1 MDHLPIFC
9 QLRDRDCLIVGGGD
23 VAERK
28 ARLLLDAGARL
39 TVNALAFI
47 PQFTAWADA
56 GMLTL
61 VEGPFDESLLDTCWL
76 AIAATDDD
84 ALNQR
89 VSEAAE
95 ARRIFCNVVD
105 APKAA
110 SFIMPSII
118 DRSPLMVAVS
128 SGGTSPVLARLLRE
142 KLESLLPLHL
152 GQVAKYA
159 GQLRGRVKQQFATM
173 GERRR
178 FWEKLFV
185 NDRLAQSLA
194 NNDQKAITET
204 TEQLINEPLDHRGEV
219 VLVGA
224 GPGDAG
230 LLTLKGLQQIQQAD
244 VVVYDRLVSDDIMNL
259 VRRDADRVFV
269 GKRAGYHCV
278 PQEEIN
284 QILLREAQKGK
295 RVVRLKGGDPFIF
308 GRGGEELETLCNAG
322 IPFSV
327 VPGITAASGC
337 SAYSGI
343 PLTHRDYAQ
352 SVRLITGHLKTGG
365 EELETLCNAGIP
377 FSVVP
382 GITAA
387 SGCSAYS
394 GIPLTHR
401 DYAQSVRLITGHLK
415 TGGELDWEN
424 LAAEK
429 QTLVF
434 YMGLNQAATI
444 QQKLIEY
451 GMPGEMPVA
460 IVENGTAVTQRVI
473 DGTLSQ
479 LGELAQQM
487 NSPSLI
493 IIGRVV
499 GLRDKLNWFS
509 NH

>member
-9 QLRDRDCLIVGGGD
+9 QLRHRACLLVGGGD

-28 ARLLLDAGARL
+28 ARLLLEAGAAL
-39 TVNALAFI
+39 TVNALAFA
-47 PQFTAWADA
+47 PQFEAWAEQ
-56 GMLTL
+56 GMLRL
-61 VEGPFDESLLDTCWL
+61 APGEFDATLLDACWL
-76 AIAATDDD
+76 VIAATDDD
-84 ALNQR
+84 AVNNQ

-105 APKAA
+105 APKQA

-142 KLESLLPLHL
+142 KLEALLPQHL
-152 GQVAKYA
+152 GKVAGYA
-159 GQLRGRVKQQFATM
+159 GQLRRRVKQTFASM
-173 GERRR
+173 SERRR
-178 FWEKLFV
+178 FWEKFFV

-194 NNDQKAITET
+194 NDDEQAVARITET
-204 TEQLINEPLDHRGEV
+204 LLGEPLDDRGEV

-224 GPGDAG
+224 GPGDPG

-244 VVVYDRLVSDDIMNL
+244 IVVYDRLVSDEIMNL

-284 QILLREAQKGK
+284 QILLREAQRGK

-308 GRGGEELETLCNAG
+308 GRGGEELETLCDAG

-337 SAYSGI
+337 SAYAGL

-352 SVRLITGHLKTGG
+352 SVRLVTGHLKNGG
-365 EELETLCNAGIP
+365 E
-377 FSVVP
+377 F
-382 GITAA
+382 
-387 SGCSAYS
+387 
-394 GIPLTHR
+394 
-401 DYAQSVRLITGHLK
+401 
-415 TGGELDWEN
+415 DWRN

-434 YMGLNQAATI
+434 YMGLNQAAAI
-444 QQKLIEY
+444 QEKLIEH
-451 GMPGEMPVA
+451 GMDPQMPVA
-460 IVENGTAVTQRVI
+460 LVENGTSVKQRVVT
-473 DGTLSQ
+473 GVLTE
-479 LGELAQQM
+479 LGALAQRVE
-487 NSPSLI
+487 SPSLI
-493 IIGRVV
+493 IVGRVV
-499 GLRDKLNWFS
+499 ALRDKLNWFS
-509 NH
+509 SK

>member
-1 MDHLPIFC
+1 M
-9 QLRDRDCLIVGGGD
+9 
-23 VAERK
+23 
-28 ARLLLDAGARL
+28 
-39 TVNALAFI
+39 
-47 PQFTAWADA
+47 
-56 GMLTL
+56 
-61 VEGPFDESLLDTCWL
+61 
-76 AIAATDDD
+76 
-84 ALNQR
+84 
-89 VSEAAE
+89 
-95 ARRIFCNVVD
+95 
-105 APKAA
+105 
-110 SFIMPSII
+110 
-118 DRSPLMVAVS
+118 
-128 SGGTSPVLARLLRE
+128 
-142 KLESLLPLHL
+142 
-152 GQVAKYA
+152 
-159 GQLRGRVKQQFATM
+159 
-173 GERRR
+173 
-178 FWEKLFV
+178 FV

-244 VVVYDRLVSDDIMNL
+244 VVVYDRLVSDDIIDL

-337 SAYSGI
+337 SAYFGYSAHASRLCPERTLNYRTLKNRWRAGLGKPGGRKTDAGVLSG
-343 PLTHRDYAQ
+343 
-352 SVRLITGHLKTGG
+352 
-365 EELETLCNAGIP
+365 AGW
-377 FSVVP
+377 
-382 GITAA
+382 AA
-387 SGCSAYS
+387 V
-394 GIPLTHR
+394 L
-401 DYAQSVRLITGHLK
+401 
-415 TGGELDWEN
+415 
-424 LAAEK
+424 
-429 QTLVF
+429 
-434 YMGLNQAATI
+434 
-444 QQKLIEY
+444 QQKLIEH

-473 DGTLSQ
+473 DGTLAQ

>member
-9 QLRDRDCLIVGGGD
+9 QLRHRACLLVGGGD

-28 ARLLLDAGARL
+28 ARLLLEAGAAL
-39 TVNALAFI
+39 TVNALAFT
-47 PQFTAWADA
+47 PQFEAWAKQ
-56 GMLTL
+56 GMLRL
-61 VEGPFDESLLDTCWL
+61 VQGEFNASLLDDCWL

-84 ALNQR
+84 AVNNQ

-105 APKAA
+105 APKQA

-118 DRSPLMVAVS
+118 DRSPLMVAIS

-142 KLESLLPLHL
+142 KLEALLPQHL
-152 GQVAKYA
+152 GKVAGYA
-159 GQLRGRVKQQFATM
+159 GQLRRRVKQTFASM
-173 GERRR
+173 SERRR
-178 FWEKLFV
+178 FWEKFFV

-194 NNDQKAITET
+194 NDDEQAVNRITET
-204 TEQLINEPLDHRGEV
+204 LLSEPLDDRGEV

-224 GPGDAG
+224 GPGDPG

-244 VVVYDRLVSDDIMNL
+244 IVVYDRLVSDEIMNL

-284 QILLREAQKGK
+284 QILLREAQRGK

-308 GRGGEELETLCNAG
+308 GRGGEELETLCDAG

-337 SAYSGI
+337 SAYAGL

-352 SVRLITGHLKTGG
+352 SVRLITGHLKNGG
-365 EELETLCNAGIP
+365 E
-377 FSVVP
+377 F
-382 GITAA
+382 
-387 SGCSAYS
+387 
-394 GIPLTHR
+394 
-401 DYAQSVRLITGHLK
+401 
-415 TGGELDWEN
+415 DWHN

-434 YMGLNQAATI
+434 YMGLNQAAAI
-444 QQKLIEY
+444 QEKLIEH
-451 GMPGEMPVA
+451 GMDPQMPIA
-460 IVENGTAVTQRVI
+460 LVENGTSVKQRVVA
-473 DGTLSQ
+473 GVLTE
-479 LGELAQQM
+479 LGALAQRVE
-487 NSPSLI
+487 SPSLI
-493 IIGRVV
+493 IVGRVV
-499 GLRDKLNWFS
+499 ALRDKLNWFS
-509 NH
+509 SK

>member
-1 MDHLPIFC
+1 
-9 QLRDRDCLIVGGGD
+9 
-23 VAERK
+23 
-28 ARLLLDAGARL
+28 
-39 TVNALAFI
+39 
-47 PQFTAWADA
+47 
-56 GMLTL
+56 MLTL
-61 VEGPFDESLLDTCWL
+61 VEGEFTETLLDACWL
-76 AIAATDDD
+76 AIAATDNE
-84 ALNQR
+84 AVNQR
-89 VSEAAE
+89 VSDAAE

-105 APKAA
+105 APMQA

-142 KLESLLPLHL
+142 KLESLLPQHL
-152 GQVAKYA
+152 GQVARFA
-159 GQLRGRVKQQFATM
+159 GKLRSRVKQHFATVS
-173 GERRR
+173 ERRR

-194 NNDQKAITET
+194 NQDMPAVNNI
-204 TEQLINEPLDHRGEV
+204 TEQLLAEPLDSRGEV

-244 VVVYDRLVSDDIMNL
+244 VVVYDRLVSDDIMKL

-278 PQEEIN
+278 PQAEIN
-284 QILLREAQKGK
+284 QILLREAQNGK

-308 GRGGEELETLCNAG
+308 GRGGEELETLCHAG

-352 SVRLITGHLKTGG
+352 SVRL
-365 EELETLCNAGIP
+365 
-377 FSVVP
+377 V
-382 GITAA
+382 
-387 SGCSAYS
+387 
-394 GIPLTHR
+394 
-401 DYAQSVRLITGHLK
+401 TGHLK
-415 TGGELDWEN
+415 TGGELDWAN

-444 QQKLIEY
+444 QAQLIAH
-451 GMPGEMPVA
+451 GMQEDMPVA
-460 IVENGTAVTQRVI
+460 VVENGTSVQQRVVN
-473 DGTLSQ
+473 GRLSQ
-479 LGELAQQM
+479 LGELALQVE
-487 NSPSLI
+487 SPALI
-493 IIGRVV
+493 IVGRVV
-499 GLRDKLNWFS
+499 ALRDKLKWF
-509 NH
+509 

>member
-1 MDHLPIFC
+1 MHHLPIFC
-9 QLRDRDCLIVGGGD
+9 QLRGRDCLLVGGGD

-28 ARLLLDAGARL
+28 ARLLMEAGARL
-39 TVNALAFI
+39 TVNALAFS
-47 PQFTAWADA
+47 PQFTVWANE

-61 VEGPFDESLLDTCWL
+61 AAGEFNDALLDTSWL
-76 AIAATDDD
+76 VIAATDDND
-84 ALNQR
+84 VNQR
-89 VSEAAE
+89 VRDAAE

-105 APKAA
+105 APKEA

-142 KLESLLPLHL
+142 KLEAVLPQHL
-152 GQVAKYA
+152 GQLAGYA
-159 GQLRGRVKQQFATM
+159 GKLRERVKTHFDNV

-178 FWEKLFV
+178 FWEKFFV

-194 NNDQKAITET
+194 NDDTQAVSDV
-204 TEQLINEPLDHRGEV
+204 TEQLLNEPLDKRGEV

-259 VRRDADRVFV
+259 IRRDADRIFV

-284 QILLREAQKGK
+284 QILLRAAQSGK

-308 GRGGEELETLCNAG
+308 GRGGEELETLC
-322 IPFSV
+322 
-327 VPGITAASGC
+327 
-337 SAYSGI
+337 
-343 PLTHRDYAQ
+343 H
-352 SVRLITGHLKTGG
+352 
-365 EELETLCNAGIP
+365 AGIP

-415 TGGELDWEN
+415 TGGELDWAN

-444 QQKLIEY
+444 QAQLIAH
-451 GMPGEMPVA
+451 GMESDMPVA
-460 IVENGTAVTQRVI
+460 LVENGTSVKQRVVS
-473 DGTLSQ
+473 GSLNE
-479 LGELAQQM
+479 LGELATQVA
-487 NSPSLI
+487 SPALI
-493 IIGRVV
+493 IVGRVV
-499 GLRDKLNWFS
+499 ALRDKLNWFS

>member
-9 QLRDRDCLIVGGGD
+9 QLRDRQCLLVGGGD

-28 ARLLLDAGARL
+28 ARLLMDAGARL
-39 TVNALAFI
+39 TVNALTFV
-47 PQFTAWADA
+47 PQFTVWAEE

-61 VEGPFDESLLDTCWL
+61 VEGEFSETLLDACWL
-76 AIAATDDD
+76 AIAATDDE
-84 ALNQR
+84 AVNQR
-89 VSEAAE
+89 VSDAAE
-95 ARRIFCNVVD
+95 QRRIFCNVVD
-105 APKAA
+105 APKQA

-142 KLESLLPLHL
+142 KLESLLPQHL
-152 GQVAKYA
+152 GHVAHYA
-159 GQLRGRVKQQFATM
+159 GKLRSRVKKQFASM
-173 GERRR
+173 SERRR

-194 NNDQKAITET
+194 NQDTSSVEKITG
-204 TEQLINEPLDHRGEV
+204 QLLTEPLDNRGEV

-244 VVVYDRLVSDDIMNL
+244 VVVYDRLVSDEIMNL

-284 QILLREAQKGK
+284 QILLREAQSGK

-308 GRGGEELETLCNAG
+308 GRGGEELETLCHAG

-352 SVRLITGHLKTGG
+352 SVRL
-365 EELETLCNAGIP
+365 
-377 FSVVP
+377 V
-382 GITAA
+382 
-387 SGCSAYS
+387 
-394 GIPLTHR
+394 
-401 DYAQSVRLITGHLK
+401 TGHLK
-415 TGGELDWEN
+415 TGGELDWAN

-444 QQKLIEY
+444 QAQLMAH
-451 GMPGEMPVA
+451 GMQADMPVA
-460 IVENGTAVTQRVI
+460 LVENGTSVQQKVVSGA
-473 DGTLSQ
+473 LSQ
-479 LGELAQQM
+479 LGELAQQVQ
-487 NSPSLI
+487 SPALI
-493 IIGRVV
+493 IVGRVV
-499 GLRDKLNWFS
+499 GLRDKLKWF
-509 NH
+509 

>member
-9 QLRDRDCLIVGGGD
+9 QLRDRQCLLVGGGD

-28 ARLLLDAGARL
+28 ARLLMDAGARL
-39 TVNALAFI
+39 TVNALTFA
-47 PQFTAWADA
+47 PQFTVWAEE

-61 VEGPFDESLLDTCWL
+61 VEGEFSETLLDACWL
-76 AIAATDDD
+76 AIAATDDE
-84 ALNQR
+84 AVNQR
-89 VSEAAE
+89 VSDAAE
-95 ARRIFCNVVD
+95 QRRIFCNVVD
-105 APKAA
+105 APKQA

-142 KLESLLPLHL
+142 KLESLLPQHL
-152 GQVAKYA
+152 GHIAHFA
-159 GQLRGRVKQQFATM
+159 GTLRSRVKKQFASM
-173 GERRR
+173 SERRR

-194 NNDQKAITET
+194 NEDTAAVEKM
-204 TEQLINEPLDHRGEV
+204 TEQLLAEPLDNRGEV

-244 VVVYDRLVSDDIMNL
+244 VVVYDRLVSDEIMNL

-284 QILLREAQKGK
+284 QILLREAQSGK

-308 GRGGEELETLCNAG
+308 GRGGEELETLCHAG

-352 SVRLITGHLKTGG
+352 SVRL
-365 EELETLCNAGIP
+365 
-377 FSVVP
+377 V
-382 GITAA
+382 
-387 SGCSAYS
+387 
-394 GIPLTHR
+394 
-401 DYAQSVRLITGHLK
+401 TGHLK
-415 TGGELDWEN
+415 TGGELDWAN

-444 QQKLIEY
+444 QAQLIAH
-451 GMPGEMPVA
+451 GMQADMPVA
-460 IVENGTAVTQRVI
+460 LVENGTSVQQKVVSGA
-473 DGTLSQ
+473 LSQ
-479 LGELAQQM
+479 LGELAQQVQ
-487 NSPSLI
+487 SPALI
-493 IIGRVV
+493 IVGRVV
-499 GLRDKLNWFS
+499 GLRDKLKWF
-509 NH
+509 

>member
-9 QLRDRDCLIVGGGD
+9 QLRGRACLLVGGGD

-28 ARLLLDAGARL
+28 ARLLLDAGAQL
-39 TVNALAFI
+39 TVNALSFI
-47 PQFTAWADA
+47 PQFTAWAA
-56 GMLTL
+56 EGMLTL
-61 VEGPFDESLLDTCWL
+61 VEGEFSETLLDECWL
-76 AIAATDDD
+76 AIAATDND
-84 ALNQR
+84 AVNQR
-89 VSEAAE
+89 VSDAAE

-105 APKAA
+105 APKEA

-118 DRSPLMVAVS
+118 DRSPLMVAIS

-142 KLESLLPLHL
+142 KLESLLPQHL
-152 GQVAKYA
+152 GHVAKFA
-159 GQLRGRVKQQFATM
+159 GQLRSRVKRHFATM
-173 GERRR
+173 SERRR

-194 NNDQKAITET
+194 NQNMAAVESITE
-204 TEQLINEPLDHRGEV
+204 QMLNEPLDNRGEV

-244 VVVYDRLVSDDIMNL
+244 VVVYDRLVSDEIMNL

-284 QILLREAQKGK
+284 QILLREAQSGK

-308 GRGGEELETLCNAG
+308 GRGGEELETLCHAG

-352 SVRLITGHLKTGG
+352 SVRL
-365 EELETLCNAGIP
+365 
-377 FSVVP
+377 V
-382 GITAA
+382 
-387 SGCSAYS
+387 
-394 GIPLTHR
+394 
-401 DYAQSVRLITGHLK
+401 TGHLK
-415 TGGELDWEN
+415 TGGELDWAN

-434 YMGLNQAATI
+434 YMGLNQAAAI
-444 QQKLIEY
+444 QEQLIAH
-451 GMPGEMPVA
+451 GMQADMPVA
-460 IVENGTAVTQRVI
+460 LVENGTSVQQRVVS
-473 DGTLSQ
+473 GALSQ
-479 LGELAQQM
+479 LGDLAQQVK
-487 NSPSLI
+487 SPSLI
-493 IIGRVV
+493 IVGRVV
-499 GLRDKLNWFS
+499 ALRDKLKWF
-509 NH
+509 

>member
-1 MDHLPIFC
+1 L
-9 QLRDRDCLIVGGGD
+9 VGGGD

-28 ARLLLDAGARL
+28 ARLLLDAGAQL
-39 TVNALAFI
+39 TVNALTFI
-47 PQFTAWADA
+47 PQFTAWAA
-56 GMLTL
+56 EGMLTL
-61 VEGPFDESLLDTCWL
+61 VEGEFSETLLDECWL
-76 AIAATDDD
+76 AIAATDND
-84 ALNQR
+84 AVNQR
-89 VSEAAE
+89 VSDAAE
-95 ARRIFCNVVD
+95 TRRIFCNVVD
-105 APKAA
+105 APKEA

-118 DRSPLMVAVS
+118 DRSPLMVAIS

-142 KLESLLPLHL
+142 KLESLLPQHL
-152 GQVAKYA
+152 GHVAKFA
-159 GQLRGRVKQQFATM
+159 GQLRSRVKRHFATM
-173 GERRR
+173 SERRR

-194 NNDQKAITET
+194 NQNMAAVESITE
-204 TEQLINEPLDHRGEV
+204 QMLNEPLDNRGEV

-244 VVVYDRLVSDDIMNL
+244 VVVYDRLVSDEIMNL

-284 QILLREAQKGK
+284 QILLREAQSGK

-308 GRGGEELETLCNAG
+308 GRGGEELETLCHAG

-352 SVRLITGHLKTGG
+352 SVRL
-365 EELETLCNAGIP
+365 
-377 FSVVP
+377 V
-382 GITAA
+382 
-387 SGCSAYS
+387 
-394 GIPLTHR
+394 
-401 DYAQSVRLITGHLK
+401 TGHLK
-415 TGGELDWEN
+415 TGGELDWAN

-434 YMGLNQAATI
+434 YMGLNQAAAI
-444 QQKLIEY
+444 QEQLIAH
-451 GMPGEMPVA
+451 GMQADMPVA
-460 IVENGTAVTQRVI
+460 LVENGTSVQQRVVS
-473 DGTLSQ
+473 GTLSE
-479 LGELAQQM
+479 LGELAQQVK
-487 NSPSLI
+487 SPSLI
-493 IIGRVV
+493 IVGRVV
-499 GLRDKLNWFS
+499 ALRDKLKWF
-509 NH
+509 

>member
-9 QLRDRDCLIVGGGD
+9 QLRDRDCLLVGGGD

-39 TVNALAFI
+39 TVNARDYV
-47 PQFTAWADA
+47 PQFHVWAEA

-61 VEGPFDESLLDTCWL
+61 VQGDFQPALLDPCWL

-84 ALNQR
+84 EVNQQ
-89 VSEAAE
+89 VSDAAE
-95 ARRIFCNVVD
+95 TRRIFCNVVD
-105 APKAA
+105 STKAA

-118 DRSPLMVAVS
+118 ERSPLMVAVS

-142 KLESLLPLHL
+142 KLEAMLPQHL
-152 GQVAKYA
+152 GQVAAYA
-159 GQLRGRVKQQFATM
+159 GQLRARVKKQFATM

-178 FWEKLFV
+178 FWEKLFE

-194 NNDQKAITET
+194 NQDQQAIDDT
-204 TEQLINEPLDHRGEV
+204 TEQLLNAPLDHRGEV

-284 QILLREAQKGK
+284 QILLREAQQGK

-352 SVRLITGHLKTGG
+352 SVRL
-365 EELETLCNAGIP
+365 
-377 FSVVP
+377 V
-382 GITAA
+382 
-387 SGCSAYS
+387 
-394 GIPLTHR
+394 
-401 DYAQSVRLITGHLK
+401 TGHLK
-415 TGGELDWEN
+415 TGGELDWDN

-444 QQKLIEY
+444 QQKLIEH
-451 GMPGEMPVA
+451 GMQADMPVA
-460 IVENGTAVTQRVI
+460 IVENGTAINQRVV
-473 DGTLSQ
+473 DGKLSQ
-479 LGELAQQM
+479 LGELAEQM
-487 NSPSLI
+487 ASPALI
-493 IIGRVV
+493 IVGRVV
-499 GLRDKLNWFS
+499 GLRGKLNWFS

>member
-9 QLRDRDCLIVGGGD
+9 QLRDRQCLLVGGGD

-28 ARLLLDAGARL
+28 ARLLMDAGARL
-39 TVNALAFI
+39 TVNALTFA
-47 PQFTAWADA
+47 PQFTVWAEE

-61 VEGPFDESLLDTCWL
+61 IEGEFRETLLDMCWL
-76 AIAATDDD
+76 AIAATDDE
-84 ALNQR
+84 AVNQR
-89 VSEAAE
+89 VSDAAE
-95 ARRIFCNVVD
+95 QRRIFCNVVD
-105 APKAA
+105 APKQA

-142 KLESLLPLHL
+142 KLESLLPQHL
-152 GQVAKYA
+152 GHVAHFA
-159 GQLRGRVKQQFATM
+159 GKLRSRVKKQFASM
-173 GERRR
+173 SERRR

-194 NNDQKAITET
+194 NQDTTAVEKI
-204 TEQLINEPLDHRGEV
+204 TEQLLAEPLDNRGEV

-244 VVVYDRLVSDDIMNL
+244 VVVYDRLVSDEIMNL

-284 QILLREAQKGK
+284 QILLREAQSGK

-308 GRGGEELETLCNAG
+308 GRGGEELETLCQAG

-352 SVRLITGHLKTGG
+352 SVRL
-365 EELETLCNAGIP
+365 
-377 FSVVP
+377 V
-382 GITAA
+382 
-387 SGCSAYS
+387 
-394 GIPLTHR
+394 
-401 DYAQSVRLITGHLK
+401 TGHLK
-415 TGGELDWEN
+415 TGGELDWAN

-444 QQKLIEY
+444 QAQLMAH
-451 GMPGEMPVA
+451 GMQVDMPVA
-460 IVENGTAVTQRVI
+460 LVENGTSVQQKVVSGA
-473 DGTLSQ
+473 LSQ
-479 LGELAQQM
+479 LGELAQQVQ
-487 NSPSLI
+487 SPALI
-493 IIGRVV
+493 IVGRVV
-499 GLRDKLNWFS
+499 GLRDKLKWF
-509 NH
+509 

>member
-9 QLRDRDCLIVGGGD
+9 QLRHRACLLVGGGD

-28 ARLLLDAGARL
+28 ARLLLEAGAAL
-39 TVNALAFI
+39 TVNALAFA
-47 PQFTAWADA
+47 PQFEAWAKQ
-56 GMLTL
+56 GMLRL
-61 VEGPFDESLLDTCWL
+61 VQGEFNASLLDDCWL

-84 ALNQR
+84 AVNNQ

-105 APKAA
+105 APKQA
-110 SFIMPSII
+110 SFIIPSII
-118 DRSPLMVAVS
+118 DRSPLMVAIS

-142 KLESLLPLHL
+142 KLEALLPQHL
-152 GQVAKYA
+152 GKVAGYA
-159 GQLRGRVKQQFATM
+159 GQLRRRVKQTFASM
-173 GERRR
+173 SERRR
-178 FWEKLFV
+178 FWEKFFV

-194 NNDQKAITET
+194 NDDEQAVNRITET
-204 TEQLINEPLDHRGEV
+204 LLSEPLDDRGEV

-224 GPGDAG
+224 GPGDPG

-244 VVVYDRLVSDDIMNL
+244 IVVYDRLVSDEIMNL

-284 QILLREAQKGK
+284 QILLREAQRGK

-308 GRGGEELETLCNAG
+308 GRGGEELETLCDAG

-337 SAYSGI
+337 SAYAGL

-352 SVRLITGHLKTGG
+352 SVRLITGHLKNGG
-365 EELETLCNAGIP
+365 E
-377 FSVVP
+377 F
-382 GITAA
+382 
-387 SGCSAYS
+387 
-394 GIPLTHR
+394 
-401 DYAQSVRLITGHLK
+401 
-415 TGGELDWEN
+415 DWHN

-434 YMGLNQAATI
+434 YMGLNQAAAI
-444 QQKLIEY
+444 QEKLIEH
-451 GMPGEMPVA
+451 GMDPQMPIA
-460 IVENGTAVTQRVI
+460 LVENGTSVKQRVVA
-473 DGTLSQ
+473 GVLTE
-479 LGELAQQM
+479 LGALAQRVE
-487 NSPSLI
+487 SPSLI
-493 IIGRVV
+493 IVGRVV
-499 GLRDKLNWFS
+499 ALRDKLNWFS
-509 NH
+509 SK